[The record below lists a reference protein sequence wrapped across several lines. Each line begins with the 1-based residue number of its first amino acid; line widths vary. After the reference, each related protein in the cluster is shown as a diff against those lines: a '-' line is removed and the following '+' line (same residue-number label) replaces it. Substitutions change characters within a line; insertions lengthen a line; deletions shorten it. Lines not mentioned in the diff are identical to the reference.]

1 MLDQLS
7 EDIKDAMRAKDKTRL
22 RTLRSLRAALQ
33 KKQIAA
39 RDGSGDEAELSEQE
53 VLAVI
58 RKEAKQR
65 KESIEQFAEGG
76 RDDLVAKEQEELDVL
91 EEYMPEPLSDEELHA
106 IINEIIDDTG
116 ASSMADMGRVMG
128 PAMSKLRGQVDGGRV
143 QQIVQDKLMS

>member
-106 IINEIIDDTG
+106 IIDEIIDDTG

>member
-1 MLDQLS
+1 MLNQLA
-7 EDIKDAMRAKDKTRL
+7 EDIKDAMRAKDKVRL

-33 KKQIAA
+33 KKQIAE
-39 RDGSGDEAELSEQE
+39 RDGADDESELSEQE
-53 VLAVI
+53 VLTVV

-65 KESIEQFAEGG
+65 KESIEQFKEGG

-91 EEYMPEPLSDEELHA
+91 NEYLPDPLSDEELHA
-106 IINEIIDDTG
+106 IIDNIIEETG

-143 QQIVQDKLMS
+143 QQIVKDKLMG

>member
-1 MLDQLS
+1 MLDQLT
-7 EDIKDAMRAKDKTRL
+7 EDIKDAMRAKDKVRL

-33 KKQIAA
+33 KKQIDG

-53 VLAVI
+53 VLTVI

-65 KESIEQFAEGG
+65 KESIEQFKEGG
-76 RDDLVAKEQEELDVL
+76 RDDLVAKEQEELNVL
-91 EEYMPEPLSDEELHA
+91 EEYLPDPLSDEKLHA
-106 IINEIIDDTG
+106 IIDDIIDDTG

-143 QQIVQDKLMS
+143 QQIVKEKLMD